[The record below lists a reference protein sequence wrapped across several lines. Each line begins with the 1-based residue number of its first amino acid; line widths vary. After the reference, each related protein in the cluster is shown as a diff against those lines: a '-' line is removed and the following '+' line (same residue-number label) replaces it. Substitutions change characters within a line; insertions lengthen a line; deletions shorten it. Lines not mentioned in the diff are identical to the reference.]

1 MHDREYQIMSEV
13 EDKHFWFVHKRRLI
27 KHYLKKYCPEDKPRV
42 FDSGCGTG
50 RDIAYFENGVGMDI
64 SLRGLELCRKECKNR
79 INGSVNEI
87 PVKDESFDI
96 VLSMDVL
103 QHRGIDEDRTIS
115 EYHRILSKNGIL
127 IMNLPAFDMLYSYH
141 DFSVDTKHRYSR
153 MEIKRLLKGRFEV
166 TDMVFWN
173 GFLFLP
179 GGFARVL
186 KSKLTGYKKESDV
199 KSIGSLVNR
208 LGKILFKAEGF
219 LTINRIMPAGFSI
232 LTVARKR
239 V

>member
-1 MHDREYQIMSEV
+1 SSD
-13 EDKHFWFVHKRRLI
+13 L
-27 KHYLKKYCPEDKPRV
+27 YLKKYCPEDKPRV

-50 RDIAYFENGVGMDI
+50 RDIAYFENGVGMYI

-179 GGFARVL
+179 GAASRIL
-186 KSKLTGYKKESDV
+186 KSRISGYEKESDV
-199 KSIGSLVNR
+199 GEVNNSLNRIGSLVLR
-208 LGKILFKAEGF
+208 LEGIF
-219 LTINRIMPAGFSI
+219 TVNNLLPVGFSI
-232 LTVARKR
+232 LTVARKTLAESK
-239 V
+239 